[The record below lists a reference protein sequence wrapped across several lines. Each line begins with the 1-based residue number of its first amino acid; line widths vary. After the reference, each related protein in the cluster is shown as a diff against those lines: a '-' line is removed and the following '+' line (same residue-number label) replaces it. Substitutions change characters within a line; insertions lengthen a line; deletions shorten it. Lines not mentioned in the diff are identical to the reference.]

1 MDKLIELA
9 KQCLSIVETSILKD
23 KEIEMLIR
31 SAERDLERVGVDTL
45 NKIDDDLVINTIML
59 YVKAHFGDTDIN
71 KRNEYLKR
79 YKTNLR
85 NLQFSQEYQV
95 KEVDSNV

>member
-1 MDKLIELA
+1 MDKLMELA

-31 SAERDLERVGVDTL
+31 SAEKDLERVGVDTL

-59 YVKAHFGDTDIN
+59 YVKAHFGDTEIN